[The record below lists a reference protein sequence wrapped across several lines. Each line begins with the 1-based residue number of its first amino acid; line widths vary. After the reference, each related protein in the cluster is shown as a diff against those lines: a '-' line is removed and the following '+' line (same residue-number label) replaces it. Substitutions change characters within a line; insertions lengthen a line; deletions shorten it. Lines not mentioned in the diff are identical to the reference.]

1 MYIYR
6 YQVLHC
12 SLIVEKALSSV
23 ILMIDSIYVYKV
35 STKIHIHVIMIIL
48 TGVAKH
54 ILYNT
59 YTRR

>member
-1 MYIYR
+1 MYIDR

-23 ILMIDSIYVYKV
+23 ILMIDTIYMNKVY
-35 STKIHIHVIMIIL
+35 TKMHIIMIIL
-48 TGVAKH
+48 PGDAKH

>member
-35 STKIHIHVIMIIL
+35 STKMHIHVIMIIL
-48 TGVAKH
+48 PGVAKH

-59 YTRR
+59 YTMR

>member
-1 MYIYR
+1 MYIDR

-23 ILMIDSIYVYKV
+23 ILMIDTIYMNKVY
-35 STKIHIHVIMIIL
+35 TKMHIIMIIL
-48 TGVAKH
+48 PGVSKH